1 MYLHRSVARALAPLC
16 ALTLFVATG
25 GSAAASEP
33 CPNEQLRAENS
44 STSLP
49 DCRAYEMVSPVD
61 KDGVNIGNLNTP
73 TPNFQSTPDGN
84 AIAYEAAGG
93 FGDAPAGR
101 QQAFYDGV
109 RGGEGWITHSL
120 DPMKAD
126 YHQIESSAG
135 QIAIS
140 SDLTEALVQTHAALT
155 SDAVAGNLNLYMHDV
170 TTNSYTLIL
179 TYSGNTGFGTTP
191 TYVGGLPDLSKF
203 VIQST
208 LALTPGAVAEAPNV
222 YEYADGHLTLVSVL
236 PDGTVSPT
244 GSVSLSGGYLTTD
257 EEVSSDASGVIFTS
271 PAPFTSPTPE
281 QVYMRVDGTRT
292 VDVSAS
298 RRSTPDPA
306 GEQAASFGGATAD
319 GSQVFFTSKEKLTD
333 DSTASA
339 SPEEADLYDYDAD
352 TGSLTDVTPAPG
364 AGVVAVQGVS
374 GDGDYM
380 YFTASGALA
389 AGATAGASNLYVM
402 HAGQIKFVAIT
413 GDLYGRGNYA
423 ISPSGR
429 YLEMLT
435 AAQLTGFESAGMA
448 EVYVYDAE
456 AGTVSCASCDPAGQP
471 PTESVGLADG
481 GGGSISNH
489 YARTMLDNG
498 RAFFETSQALVPA
511 DTNGQKD
518 VYEWEDGH
526 AVLISSGLGATPS
539 LLEEVSAS
547 GDDVFF
553 DTGDQ
558 LVPRDT
564 DALVDLYDARVG
576 GGFAG
581 PAPESACV
589 GTGCQGVP
597 PTPPIFATPP
607 SATYSGIGNFA
618 APAATKPRAKP
629 LTKAQKLAKALKAC
643 HAKRSKRTRAK
654 CEAQAR
660 RSFGQK
666 AKNTKKAKKA
676 KQTNRR
682 GN

>member
-1 MYLHRSVARALAPLC
+1 MSVHRAIARVLAPLC
-16 ALTLFVATG
+16 AFTLLMAFG
-25 GSAAASEP
+25 GSASASEA

-44 STSLP
+44 STGLP

-101 QQAFYDGV
+101 QQSFYDGV
-109 RGGEGWITHSL
+109 RGAEGWSTHSL

-126 YHQIESSAG
+126 YHSIESSAA

-155 SDAVAGNLNLYMHDV
+155 PDAVAGNLNLYMHDV
-170 TTNSYTLIL
+170 STGSYTLIL
-179 TYSGNTGFGTTP
+179 TYSGNTGFGTIP
-191 TYVGGLPDLSKF
+191 AYVGGMSDLSKF
-203 VIQST
+203 VFQSP
-208 LALTPGAVAEAPNV
+208 LALTPGAVAEAPNI
-222 YEYADGHLTLVSVL
+222 YEYAGGHLTLLSIL
-236 PDGTVSPT
+236 PDGTVAPT
-244 GSVSLSGGYLTTD
+244 GGVSLSGGYLTTD
-257 EEVSSDASGVIFTS
+257 EEVSNDASRVIFTS
-271 PAPFTSPTPE
+271 PAPFTSSTPA
-281 QVYMRVDGTRT
+281 QVYMRVDGTHT

-298 RRSTPDPA
+298 QRSTPDPA
-306 GEQAASFGGATAD
+306 GEQSASFGGATAD

-333 DSTASA
+333 DSTASV
-339 SPEEADLYDYDAD
+339 SPEEADLYDYDLD
-352 TGSLTDVTPAPG
+352 TGVLTDVTPVPG
-364 AGVVAVQGVS
+364 ADVVAVQGIS
-374 GDGDYM
+374 GDGAYM
-380 YFTASGALA
+380 YFTADGALT

-402 HAGQIKFVAIT
+402 HEGQIKFVAIT

-435 AAQLTGFESAGMA
+435 SAQLTGFESAGMA
-448 EVYVYDAE
+448 EIYVYDAQ
-456 AGTVSCASCDPAGQP
+456 AGTLSCASCDPAGQP

-481 GGGSISNH
+481 AGGLLSNH

-498 RAFFETSQALVPA
+498 RAFFETSQALVPT

-526 AVLISSGLGATPS
+526 ALLISSGLGATPS

-558 LVPRDT
+558 LVPRDK

-576 GGFAG
+576 GGFTG
-581 PAPESACV
+581 PPSESVCV

-607 SATYSGIGNFA
+607 SATYNGVGNFA
-618 APAATKPRAKP
+618 APVAAKPRAKP
-629 LTKAQKLAKALKAC
+629 LTKAQKLTKALKAC
-643 HAKRSKRTRAK
+643 RAKQSRPMRAK

-660 RSFGQK
+660 RTFGQK
-666 AKNTKKAKKA
+666 AKKTKKAKKA